1 MYAKARYGSLSVIG
15 KIFFVFLVG
24 FFFFF
29 GSLYV
34 LSKFL

>member
-29 GSLYV
+29 FWLT
-34 LSKFL
+34 LRLK